1 MTKTEQVE
9 MALEHLRGMHTET
22 MFVRLKLNQEK
33 LRVFLVQHIESGQF
47 ISISS
52 NHLMLG
58 RTDPAFY
65 SDELAAS
72 DVLLYVK
79 PSARGRGL
87 AKASV
92 QSFLRWASERGAK
105 IITVGQSTGVQLR
118 GFESVAESCGLARI
132 GSVWGAI

>member
-1 MTKTEQVE
+1 MTKTEQIE
-9 MALEHLRGMHTET
+9 LALDHMRGMHNET
-22 MFVRLKLNQEK
+22 MFGRLKLNQEK
-33 LRVFLVQHIESGQF
+33 LRAFLVQHIESGQF

-58 RTDPAFY
+58 RADPAFY
-65 SDELAAS
+65 SNELAAS

-87 AKASV
+87 GKASV
-92 QSFLRWASERGAK
+92 ESFLRWASERGAK

-118 GFESVAESCGLARI
+118 DFESVAERSGLSRL
-132 GSVWGAI
+132 GSVWGVF